1 MSASRRRLL
10 VWSAPVALLLVVAI
24 AWLCAT
30 GIAGQS
36 AAAEFKAGVTA
47 VADRRLPEAERHFAE
62 AADGDPA
69 DSCPAL
75 VNLVLVRETRGD
87 DAVAAGDG
95 PGAIDRYRDALA
107 VVASA
112 PGGCFAGNEDSDAE
126 RRAVRA
132 DSANRLQTKL
142 DRLQAPL
149 PALPPPAAPPPPPP
163 PAAPPPAKGPAP
175 EQQPDVRR
183 LDPAGGD
190 PLDKL
195 GQLLED
201 AAEVRGAP

>member
-1 MSASRRRLL
+1 MSPLRRRLL

-24 AWLCAT
+24 VWLCAI
-30 GIAGQS
+30 GVARQS
-36 AAAEFKAGVTA
+36 AASEFTAGVAA
-47 VADRRLPEAERHFAE
+47 VGDRRLSEADRHFSESAGH
-62 AADGDPA
+62 DRA

-75 VNLVLVRETRGD
+75 VNLVLVRETMGD
-87 DAVAAGDG
+87 DAVAEADG
-95 PGAIDRYRDALA
+95 PRAIDRYRDALA
-107 VVASA
+107 VVTSA
-112 PGGCFAGNEDSDAE
+112 PDGCFAGNEDLDAE

-132 DSANRLQTKL
+132 DSAGRLQTKL

-149 PALPPPAAPPPPPP
+149 PPLPPPAAPPPPPP
-163 PAAPPPAKGPAP
+163 ASPPPADGSAPA
-175 EQQPDVRR
+175 QQPDERR
-183 LDPAGGD
+183 LYPGTGD